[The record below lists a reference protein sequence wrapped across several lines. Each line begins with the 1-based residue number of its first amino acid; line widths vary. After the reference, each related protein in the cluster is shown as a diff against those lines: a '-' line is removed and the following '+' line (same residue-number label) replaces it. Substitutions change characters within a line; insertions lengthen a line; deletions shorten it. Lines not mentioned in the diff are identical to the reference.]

1 MAISQNRPINN
12 TLYHSYRKT
21 KEQGLFLKRLGT
33 LLSEGFSLKEALDF
47 LITITEHKQLEWLNS
62 INQGVNRGEP
72 LYQEL
77 HKCGFSDRICTQI
90 YLSTIHGRFSETILI
105 AGEQLIETAQRKKK
119 IQSIIQYPIM
129 LLIFIVLMLFSMRYI
144 LLPHIQRIVSPDET
158 SMGIGTKLIIGIVY
172 TAPYWLIGIGILGI
186 LSTLI
191 IYSTTRKKSAIE
203 KLTFYNKNRIVR
215 PYLQLYWTQFFA
227 FEWSQLLKSNCS
239 LIQIV
244 QLMQQDQSSQ
254 LFQEVGYLI
263 EKEMRKGHSFQE
275 SIAQLAF
282 LKSEMN
288 EITIHGELSG
298 RLGSELILYASDCE
312 VELNQ
317 RIETMME
324 RIQPAVFIFV
334 SLMIIAIYAALLL
347 PTFSIM
353 EGL

>member
-1 MAISQNRPINN
+1 MAISQIIPTSN
-12 TLYHSYRKT
+12 TLYRSYRQT
-21 KEQGLFLKRLGT
+21 REQGIFLKRLGT
-33 LLSEGFSLKEALDF
+33 LLSEGFSLKEALHF
-47 LITITEHKQLEWLNS
+47 LMMITDRKQLEWLNA
-62 INQGVNRGEP
+62 INQGVNSGEP

-77 HKCGFSDRICTQI
+77 HICGFSDRICTQI
-90 YLSTIHGRFSETILI
+90 YLATVHGQFSETILT
-105 AGEQLIETAQRKKK
+105 AGEQLIDTAKRKKK

-144 LLPHIQRIVSPDET
+144 LLPHIRRIVSPEET
-158 SMGIGTKLIIGIVY
+158 SMGIGTKLIINIVY
-172 TAPYWLIGIGILGI
+172 TAPYWLIGIVI
-186 LSTLI
+186 LSILSILI
-191 IYSTTRKKSAIE
+191 SFIITREKSAIE
-203 KLTFYNKNRIVR
+203 KLNFYNKNKIVR

-244 QLMQQDQSSQ
+244 QLMQKDQSSP

-263 EKEMRKGHSFQE
+263 EKEMRRGHSFQE
-275 SIAQLAF
+275 AITQLDF

-298 RLGSELILYASDCE
+298 RLGSELMLYASDCKD
-312 VELNQ
+312 ELNQ
-317 RIETMME
+317 KIEAMME
-324 RIQPAVFIFV
+324 RIQPAVFMFV
-334 SLMIIAIYAALLL
+334 ALMIIAIYAALLL